1 MSTCAGG
8 VAVDGIGSG
17 AADAVE
23 AVHTERV
30 RAVWSD
36 SIGVEHSA
44 NLQFVARVDVDADGE
59 VLQRRCVGGAG
70 DEAGVTPCELQV

>member
-36 SIGVEHSA
+36 SIAVEHSA
-44 NLQFVARVDVDADGE
+44 DQFVARVDVDADGE

-70 DEAGVTPCELQV
+70 DEAGVTHCELQV